1 MKTVTRG
8 AALRQIRSNPM
19 RRWVALCA
27 AVLFLDVSVTF
38 TNVWPTPAISWH
50 GALSIELAVCVLAL
64 ACSTLWFGGGSGVL
78 RRILVSLTLFWIALI
93 VGRYAEVTAPALYGR
108 EVNLY
113 WDLHLMPD
121 VAAMVTRVAPWWL
134 ILLVCLVAAT
144 FFWLLYRGTRWAMQR
159 VAAGLAHET
168 ERRVLVGFAV
178 VTMVVFVGERLLGR
192 TRIVPGQLD
201 VHRVTPA
208 PVAPTYARQLQ
219 PGTAA
224 LTRSRSL
231 AESPSMESDFTAVSG
246 ADIFLIFIES
256 YGAVSYERPEFAA
269 ALAASRARLDAA
281 IHATDRNVVSALVES
296 PTFGGGSWL
305 AHLSLLS
312 GIEVRDPDTN
322 FLLMTQ
328 NRDTLARSFSRRGFR
343 TIGLMPGLR
352 QTWPEG
358 AFYGFDDIIGADRL
372 AYTGPEFGWFAI
384 PDQFSLD
391 RLDAFEVAKPSRPP
405 LFVFFPTISTHFPF
419 IPTPP
424 YQPDWSRMTS
434 ARPYDGP
441 AIVRAYKEP
450 DWTDFGPGYVE
461 AIAYDLATIEGYLR
475 KRSDRDLVMIL
486 IGDHQP
492 PAAVSGEGAPWD
504 VPVHVIA
511 SRRPN
516 LDGLV
521 AHGFATGLTPS
532 RPVLARMHALL
543 PVLLD
548 VFGDRVN

>member
-1 MKTVTRG
+1 M
-8 AALRQIRSNPM
+8 
-19 RRWVALCA
+19 RWVALCT
-27 AVLFLDVSVTF
+27 AVLLLDVSLTF
-38 TNVWPTPAISWH
+38 TNIWPTPAISWH
-50 GALSIELAVCVLAL
+50 GALSIELAVCLLAL
-64 ACSTLWFGGGSGVL
+64 AGARRWFGAPPRALLACLSVL
-78 RRILVSLTLFWIALI
+78 WIVLV

-108 EVNLY
+108 DVNLY
-113 WDLHLMPD
+113 WDLRLMPD
-121 VAAMVTRVAPWWL
+121 VAAMVTRVASWWL
-134 ILLVCLVAAT
+134 ILLVCATVAA
-144 FFWLLYRGTRWAMQR
+144 FFWLLYRGTRSALDR
-159 VAAGLAHET
+159 VADGLSHET

-178 VTMVVFVGERLLGR
+178 VTIAVFVGERLLGR
-192 TRIVPGQLD
+192 THTVPGKIE
-201 VHRVTPA
+201 VHLVTPA
-208 PVAPTYARQLQ
+208 PVTQTFARQVQLVT
-219 PGTAA
+219 TA
-224 LTRSRSL
+224 LFRSQSL
-231 AESPSMESDFTAVSG
+231 PDSPSMESDFAAVRG
-246 ADIFLIFIES
+246 ADVFLIFIES
-256 YGAVSYERPEFAA
+256 YGAVSYDRPEFAA
-269 ALAASRARLDAA
+269 PLAASRTRLDAA
-281 IHATDRNVVSALVES
+281 IHDTGRGVVSAFVES

-328 NRDTLARSFSRRGFR
+328 NRDTLARSFSRHGFR

-358 AFYGFDDIIGADRL
+358 TFYGFDDIYGADRL

-391 RLDAFEVAKPSRPP
+391 RLDALEVSRPSRPP

-419 IPTPP
+419 RPTPP
-424 YQPDWSRMTS
+424 YQPDWSRIATNH
-434 ARPYDGP
+434 PYDGR
-441 AIVRAYKEP
+441 AIVRAYAGEP
-450 DWTDFGPGYVE
+450 DWTNFGPGYVE

-475 KRSDRDLVMIL
+475 KRPDRDFVMIL

-511 SRRPN
+511 SRTQV
-516 LDGLV
+516 LDGLL
-521 AHGFATGLTPS
+521 AHGFRNGLTPA
-532 RPVLARMHALL
+532 RPVVARMHALL